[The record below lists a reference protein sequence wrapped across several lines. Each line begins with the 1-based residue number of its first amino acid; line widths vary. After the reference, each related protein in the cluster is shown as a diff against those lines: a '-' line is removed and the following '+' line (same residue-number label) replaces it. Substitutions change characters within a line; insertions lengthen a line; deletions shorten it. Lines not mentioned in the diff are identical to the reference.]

1 MTVKIITDSTS
12 DITNE
17 ITPELGITVVPLTV
31 IFGHET
37 FLDRVT
43 ITTDEFYHRLI
54 YGTVW
59 PTTTQP
65 TPKAFADIYDNL
77 ATETEEIL
85 VITLSAKLSGTYQS
99 AVSAKSL
106 VTKPCRVEVI
116 DAQKVAM
123 GLGLIVISAAK
134 AAQNGAT
141 LDELVTLVQGAITR
155 SHLIAYFDT
164 LKYLAKGGR
173 IGKAQGMLGSL
184 LSIKPILTV
193 KDGEVHPLTRVRSLS
208 AGMDYIYNFVASF
221 PQIESVAVEHTT
233 TGDEAN
239 KLVECLSSLCPKE
252 HIYQSPVSPV
262 IGTHSGPGAL
272 AITVLEAEK
281 T

>member
-106 VTKPCRVEVI
+106 ATKPCRVEVI
-116 DAQKVAM
+116 DAQK
-123 GLGLIVISAAK
+123 
-134 AAQNGAT
+134 
-141 LDELVTLVQGAITR
+141 
-155 SHLIAYFDT
+155 
-164 LKYLAKGGR
+164 
-173 IGKAQGMLGSL
+173 
-184 LSIKPILTV
+184 
-193 KDGEVHPLTRVRSLS
+193 
-208 AGMDYIYNFVASF
+208 
-221 PQIESVAVEHTT
+221 
-233 TGDEAN
+233 
-239 KLVECLSSLCPKE
+239 
-252 HIYQSPVSPV
+252 
-262 IGTHSGPGAL
+262 
-272 AITVLEAEK
+272 
-281 T
+281 